1 MKKLYKLTIYAAFF
15 ILAESTIVAQ
25 TVVES
30 FNSPTQLFTT
40 GGWIRQNLSTSAN
53 LNWFTGNSAVFSANS
68 PVDTT
73 YIGANFNSTNGLY
86 FPPIFSQTI
95 SNWVITPTF
104 TVSNGDVVSFFTR
117 TTDNPAT
124 WPDRLQLRM
133 SAAGTS
139 TNIGTTATSV
149 GDFTVLAV
157 DVNPSLTTTDYP
169 ATWTQYSYTV
179 TGLSAPTVSRFA
191 FRYFVTATGTGGAPN
206 SNFIGIDDF
215 SYTPACAPPAITA
228 NSGTICAGQSFTIN
242 PSGATSFSYTGGSAV
257 VTPTTTTS
265 YTVTG
270 FDTPGCNGTAVST
283 VSVTALPTLTVNS
296 GQICAGE
303 SFTITPTGA
312 ATFTISD
319 GNNSVVSP
327 TTTTNYTVT
336 GTSAEGCENSTV
348 NTVTVNPLPI
358 ITVNSGTICAGQGF
372 TISPSG
378 ASSYTISGGSSTI
391 FPTTSGTYT
400 VTGTSAEG
408 CSGNS
413 SAVSTVVVEV
423 CTSIE
428 SLVANTAMSIY
439 PNPFK
444 NSFTIEVSGKTKFII
459 TDVYGKAIIESTIE
473 IGNYNVDL
481 SNYASGI
488 YFVELQNA
496 NSNKTVKLIKE

>member
-15 ILAESTIVAQ
+15 IFAESTIVAQ

-40 GGWIRQNLSTSAN
+40 GGWIRQNLSTSADR
-53 LNWFTGNSAVFSANS
+53 NWFTGNPAVFSANS
-68 PVDTT
+68 PLDTT
-73 YIGANFNSTNGLY
+73 YLAANWASTSAGG
-86 FPPIFSQTI
+86 FPTPATL
-95 SNWVITPTF
+95 SNWLITPTF
-104 TVSNGDVVSFFTR
+104 TLNNGDVVSFYTR
-117 TTDNPAT
+117 TASPVDF
-124 WPDRLQLRM
+124 PDRLQFRM
-133 SAAGTS
+133 STAGTS
-139 TNIGTTATSV
+139 TNVGTSPTTV
-149 GDFTVLAV
+149 GDFTTVAV
-157 DVNPSLTTTDYP
+157 DINPSLTTSGYP
-169 ATWTQYSYTV
+169 TTWTQYSYTV
-179 TGLSAPTVSRFA
+179 TGLSTQTIGRFA
-191 FRYFVTATGTGGAPN
+191 FRYFVTGAGTSIFAVNG
-206 SNFIGIDDF
+206 SYIGIDDF
-215 SYTPACAPPAITA
+215 SYTPACAPPTITA

-242 PSGATSFSYTGGSAV
+242 PSGAASFSYTGGSAV

-270 FDTPGCNGTAVST
+270 FDTPGCEGTAVST

-303 SFTITPTGA
+303 SFTITPSGA

-327 TTTTNYTVT
+327 TITTDYTVT

>member
-1 MKKLYKLTIYAAFF
+1 MKRLYKLTIYASFF
-15 ILAESTIVAQ
+15 ILAGFTTLAQPIVENFNHPTAL
-25 TVVES
+25 
-30 FNSPTQLFTT
+30 FNSGT
-40 GGWIRQNLSTSAN
+40 WIRQNLSSSASR
-53 LNWFTGNSAVFSANS
+53 NWGTGNPTQFIANS
-68 PVDTT
+68 PLDTT
-73 YIGANFNSTNGLY
+73 YVVANFESTSSFLG
-86 FPPIFSQTI
+86 TI
-95 SNWVITPTF
+95 SNWLITPTF
-104 TVSNGDVVSFFTR
+104 TLTNGDVVSFFTR
-117 TTDNPAT
+117 TTVNPASF
-124 WPDRLQLRM
+124 PDRLQLRM
-133 SAAGTS
+133 STAGTS
-139 TNIGTTATSV
+139 TNIGTTNTSV
-149 GDFTVLAV
+149 GDFSVVAV
-157 DVNPSLTTTDYP
+157 DVNPNLTTTDYP

-179 TGLSAPTVSRFA
+179 TGLSAPTLGRFA
-191 FRYFVTATGTGGAPN
+191 FRYFITGAGLLGAN
-206 SNFIGIDDF
+206 GDYIGVDDF
-215 SYTPACAPPAITA
+215 SYTPACVPPTVTA

-428 SLVANTAMSIY
+428 SLVANTAASIY

-459 TDVYGKAIIESTIE
+459 TDVYGKAIIESAIE